1 MQDSGAPNPKDEDD
15 VTEKIRLR
23 ASQPFGLRHRIPVYT
38 GYQWIKKSQITTQ
51 TSMSFVHCGIYALY
65 KQGMHQYSNSRK
77 ALSSVFCSL
86 HLRLI

>member
-38 GYQWIKKSQITTQ
+38 GYQWINHKSQHKRRCPLSIVVFMHYTNKEC
-51 TSMSFVHCGIYALY
+51 TSIVIRGKL
-65 KQGMHQYSNSRK
+65 
-77 ALSSVFCSL
+77 
-86 HLRLI
+86 